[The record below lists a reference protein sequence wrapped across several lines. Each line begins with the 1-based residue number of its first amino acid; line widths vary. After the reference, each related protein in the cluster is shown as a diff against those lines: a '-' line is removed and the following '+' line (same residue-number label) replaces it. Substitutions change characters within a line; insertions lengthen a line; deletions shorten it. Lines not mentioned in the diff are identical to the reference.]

1 MFKKRKLNKQIKQ
14 CKANIADLE
23 SKRSRSQAAIVSAIL
38 SHPVPSDEDVDFF
51 NKFTA
56 LIDAEREKMRSLVAE
71 LEALKS

>member
-1 MFKKRKLNKQIKQ
+1 MLKKRNLNKRIKQ

-38 SHPVPSDEDVDFF
+38 SHTEPNDEDVDFF

-56 LIDAEREKMRSLVAE
+56 LIDAERDTLRALVAE
-71 LEALKS
+71 FDALNS